1 MIIFRFILLFFIIF
15 PGPAI
20 SGDLSNTYKNFKI
33 FGEVFDR
40 IREDYVE
47 SVQDQDLIESAI
59 NGMLTSLD
67 PHSGYLNEK
76 DYSYIQTQTKGEF
89 GGLGIEVTM
98 EDGLVKVISPIDET
112 PAARAGIKSGDLVT
126 HLNGEPVL
134 GLTLNEAVD
143 LMRGPVN
150 TEIVLTVRRNKNEI
164 IEVTIIRAII
174 KVKSV
179 YSRVEKNI
187 GYLRITTFNEQASVG
202 LVREM
207 DSLMKNTQGNL
218 QGIVLDLRNN
228 PGGLLEQAIQI
239 SDAFLTNGEI
249 VSTQGRDG
257 KDTKRFSAKS
267 GDITGGM
274 PMVVLINQGTASA
287 SEIVAGALQDHKRAI
302 ILGTRSF
309 GKGSVQTIIP
319 VGTQGAMRLTTAL
332 YYTPSGRSIQA
343 TGIDPDI
350 YTEQLEL
357 KETDQKGNSR
367 LEKDLRGA
375 LENTQ
380 SDAVDDSVDVGRDSN
395 VPNLDAQESKTLAKD
410 YQLSRAVDL
419 LNSLSIYQQQNIN

>member
-1 MIIFRFILLFFIIF
+1 MAILRIILLFFIIF
-15 PGPAI
+15 PGPVI
-20 SGDLSNTYKNFKI
+20 SGDLKDTYKNFKI

-40 IREDYVE
+40 IRDDYVE
-47 SVQDQDLIESAI
+47 SVEDQDLLESAI

-76 DYSYIQTQTKGEF
+76 DYSYMQTQTKGEF

-112 PAARAGIKSGDLVT
+112 PAAKAGIKPGDFVT
-126 HLNGEPVL
+126 HLDGDPIL

-150 TEIVLTVRRNKNEI
+150 TEIILTVRRNKNEI
-164 IEVTIIRAII
+164 LEVKIVRDIIR
-174 KVKSV
+174 VQSV

-187 GYLRITTFNEQASVG
+187 GYLRITTFNEQASIG

-207 DSLMKNTQGNL
+207 DALMKNTQETLHGV
-218 QGIVLDLRNN
+218 VLDLRNN
-228 PGGLLEQAIQI
+228 PGGLLEQAIQV
-239 SDAFLTNGEI
+239 SDAFLANGEI

-257 KDTKRFSAKS
+257 RDTKKFSAKP

-319 VGTQGAMRLTTAL
+319 IGNQGAMRLTTAL
-332 YYTPSGRSIQA
+332 YYTPSGKSIQA

-350 YTEQLEL
+350 YTEQLEV
-357 KETDQKGNSR
+357 KDIDQKKNNR
-367 LEKDLRGA
+367 EKDLRGA
-375 LENTQ
+375 LENIQ
-380 SDAVDDSVDVGRDSN
+380 PDDPLDIGKDSDTL
-395 VPNLDAQESKTLAKD
+395 NLKVEESENLVRD

-419 LNSLSIYQQQNIN
+419 LNGLSIYKQQSIN

>member
-1 MIIFRFILLFFIIF
+1 M
-15 PGPAI
+15 
-20 SGDLSNTYKNFKI
+20 
-33 FGEVFDR
+33 
-40 IREDYVE
+40 
-47 SVQDQDLIESAI
+47 
-59 NGMLTSLD
+59 
-67 PHSGYLNEK
+67 
-76 DYSYIQTQTKGEF
+76 
-89 GGLGIEVTM
+89 
-98 EDGLVKVISPIDET
+98 
-112 PAARAGIKSGDLVT
+112 
-126 HLNGEPVL
+126 
-134 GLTLNEAVD
+134 
-143 LMRGPVN
+143 
-150 TEIVLTVRRNKNEI
+150 RRNKNEI
-164 IEVTIIRAII
+164 IEVTIIRDII

-287 SEIVAGALQDHKRAI
+287 SEIVAGALQEHKRAI

-319 VGTQGAMRLTTAL
+319 VGNQGAMRLTTAL
-332 YYTPSGRSIQA
+332 YYTPSGKSIQA

-380 SDAVDDSVDVGRDSN
+380 PDAVDDSIDVGRDSN
-395 VPNLDAQESKTLAKD
+395 MPNLDAQESRPLAKD

>member
-1 MIIFRFILLFFIIF
+1 MKIFRIILLFLIVF

-20 SGDLSNTYKNFKI
+20 SDDLSDAYRNFKT
-33 FGEVFDR
+33 FGEVFER

-47 SVQDQDLIESAI
+47 SVEDEELIDSAI
-59 NGMLTSLD
+59 NGMLTALD

-76 DYSYIQTQTKGEF
+76 DFSYVRTQTKGEF

-98 EDGLVKVISPIDET
+98 EDGLVKVISPIDDT
-112 PAARAGIKSGDLVT
+112 PAAAAGIKSGDLVT
-126 HLNGEPVL
+126 HLNGDPVL

-143 LMRGPVN
+143 LMRGPVD
-150 TEIVLTVRRNKNEI
+150 TEIILTVRRNQNEI
-164 IEVTIIRAII
+164 LEIKIIRDII
-174 KVKSV
+174 KVRSV
-179 YSRVEKNI
+179 YSRLEDKI

-202 LVREM
+202 LLREM
-207 DSLMKNTQGNL
+207 DDLVKNAQGEL
-218 QGIVLDLRNN
+218 SGIILALRNN
-228 PGGLLEQAIQI
+228 PGGLLDQAVRI
-239 SDAFLTNGEI
+239 SDSFLSKGEI

-257 KDTKRFSAKS
+257 KDTKRFTAKP

-319 VGTQGAMRLTTAL
+319 INNQGAMRLTTAL
-332 YYTPSGRSIQA
+332 YYTPSGKSIQA
-343 TGIDPDI
+343 EGIEPDI

-357 KETDQKGNSR
+357 KDVSGKNDNR
-367 LEKDLRGA
+367 EKDLRGA
-375 LENTQ
+375 LKNIQ
-380 SDAVDDSVDVGRDSN
+380 SDNSSDSGKDSDI
-395 VPNLDAQESKTLAKD
+395 PDLKTENNKELSKD

-419 LNSLSIYQQQNIN
+419 LNSLSIYNQHSIN

>member
-1 MIIFRFILLFFIIF
+1 MIVFRFILLFFIIF

-164 IEVTIIRAII
+164 IEVTIIRDII

-179 YSRVEKNI
+179 YS
-187 GYLRITTFNEQASVG
+187 L
-202 LVREM
+202 
-207 DSLMKNTQGNL
+207 SL
-218 QGIVLDLRNN
+218 IH
-228 PGGLLEQAIQI
+228 I
-239 SDAFLTNGEI
+239 
-249 VSTQGRDG
+249 
-257 KDTKRFSAKS
+257 
-267 GDITGGM
+267 
-274 PMVVLINQGTASA
+274 
-287 SEIVAGALQDHKRAI
+287 
-302 ILGTRSF
+302 
-309 GKGSVQTIIP
+309 
-319 VGTQGAMRLTTAL
+319 
-332 YYTPSGRSIQA
+332 
-343 TGIDPDI
+343 
-350 YTEQLEL
+350 
-357 KETDQKGNSR
+357 
-367 LEKDLRGA
+367 
-375 LENTQ
+375 
-380 SDAVDDSVDVGRDSN
+380 
-395 VPNLDAQESKTLAKD
+395 
-410 YQLSRAVDL
+410 
-419 LNSLSIYQQQNIN
+419 